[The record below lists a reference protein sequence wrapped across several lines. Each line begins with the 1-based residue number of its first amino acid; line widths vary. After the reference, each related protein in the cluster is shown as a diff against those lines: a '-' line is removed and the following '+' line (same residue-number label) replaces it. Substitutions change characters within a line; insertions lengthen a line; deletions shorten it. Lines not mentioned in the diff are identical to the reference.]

1 MVDAQQARAEE
12 LELEEVEGH
21 PSEPRLQALPA
32 EPPLDPDDRVESLIL
47 GLEPAPRR
55 FRRRRRRRR

>member
-1 MVDAQQARAEE
+1 MADAGQARVEELDLEE
-12 LELEEVEGH
+12 LEVR
-21 PSEPRLQALPA
+21 PPDPRLQALPA

>member
-1 MVDAQQARAEE
+1 MAEAQQARAEE
-12 LELEEVEGH
+12 LDLEEVEGY
-21 PSEPRLQALPA
+21 SDPRLQALPT

-47 GLEPAPRR
+47 GLEPVPRR

>member
-1 MVDAQQARAEE
+1 MADAGQARVEE
-12 LELEEVEGH
+12 LDLEEVEVRL
-21 PSEPRLQALPA
+21 SDPRLQALPA